1 MLRCTAR
8 LASSPISFPVPT
20 ATRFPTTLTLTLT
33 LTVTLTLTL
42 TILCVA
48 TLFPQERFQREGAK
62 CLIWNQHK
70 LES

>member
-1 MLRCTAR
+1 M
-8 LASSPISFPVPT
+8 SSSSFVGVV
-20 ATRFPTTLTLTLT
+20 AGGVFFKEFEHYSVVSFLS

-48 TLFPQERFQREGAK
+48 TLLPQERFQREGAK